1 MGKVVRRD
9 FRRRERISSRPVP
22 HGRKVSAGALQ
33 GLYFT
38 MILICLFGGAVGLLL
53 RSQQTEVTSD
63 GGATHMSVFDGD
75 TVETSEGV
83 FRLVGYNTPELHG
96 DCSEERALARRARD
110 RLRALVTGGAASL
123 RRVPCACPPGTE
135 GTDSCNFGRLC
146 GELTVKR
153 RRAGDILIGEG
164 LAEPYH
170 CHGTSCPRRRD
181 WCR

>member
-9 FRRRERISSRPVP
+9 FRRRERTSSRPAP
-22 HGRKVSAGALQ
+22 HRRKAAAGTLQAVSLVI
-33 GLYFT
+33 
-38 MILICLFGGAVGLLL
+38 ILICLFGGAVWLLL
-53 RSQQTEVTSD
+53 SSQQTEVTTD
-63 GGATHMSVFDGD
+63 GGATHISVFDGD

-96 DCSEERALARRARD
+96 DCAEEHALAQEARD
-110 RLRALVTGGAASL
+110 HLEALISEGKANL
-123 RRVPCACPPGTE
+123 RRVPCACAPGTE
-135 GTDSCNFGRLC
+135 GTESCNFGRFC
-146 GELTVKR
+146 GELTVNG

-170 CHGTSCPRRRD
+170 CRGTSCPRRRD